1 MRSSLAMFLAI
12 VLGLIDTSA
21 AQCTNLCGGLHY
33 GYKASD
39 GNCDDGGPGAQTSDC
54 SLGTDCSDCG
64 PRIAPPAPPDSFGY
78 RCTESCGWSWDNY
91 CDDGGPGSAYS
102 KCDRGTD
109 CTDCGTRLIMRAPFA
124 ASAAGWPNIV
134 VSGSNGNHP
143 EPSMSW
149 TLICTNNFSIP
160 NGAVPQTVQNPSFQP
175 GSTCTLTLRSQYNI
189 LGASWIFG
197 TASNPILYY
206 TFDGAGFQTTYSFTV
221 PGPPQEPSPSPS
233 PEPVVVPPF
242 PPFPPPPTS
251 LPPPPPPP
259 APAPAPATCTNLCGN
274 LHYGYRASNGNCD
287 DGGPGAQTSDCSL
300 GTDCIDCGPR
310 VLPPAPPDSFGY
322 RCFESC
328 GWSWDNYCDDGG
340 PGSAYSKCDRGTD
353 CRDCGPRLMT
363 RAPFVAS
370 AAGWPNIVVGSNG
383 NYPEPTLSWTLT
395 CTGGFSIPNGAV
407 PQTVQN
413 PSFQP
418 GSTCTLTLKSQWGW
432 SWASR

>member
-1 MRSSLAMFLAI
+1 MRSSFAMFLAI

-39 GNCDDGGPGAQTSDC
+39 GNCDDGGPGAETSDC

-109 CTDCGTRLIMRAPFA
+109 CTDCGTRLMTRAPFA

-233 PEPVVVPPF
+233 PEPVLFHHFRHFHRLRYRCLRLHLHLLLLLLLRRAPIFAVTFTMALEPVTEIATTAARAHRLLIAVWEPTALTVAPVLHLRPPRT
-242 PPFPPPPTS
+242 PS
-251 LPPPPPPP
+251 
-259 APAPAPATCTNLCGN
+259 ATDALN
-274 LHYGYRASNGNCD
+274 HA
-287 DGGPGAQTSDCSL
+287 DGL
-300 GTDCIDCGPR
+300 GTTTATMADPDRRTPSATA
-310 VLPPAPPDSFGY
+310 APTVP
-322 RCFESC
+322 
-328 GWSWDNYCDDGG
+328 
-340 PGSAYSKCDRGTD
+340 T
-353 CRDCGPRLMT
+353 
-363 RAPFVAS
+363 VAL
-370 AAGWPNIVVGSNG
+370 A
-383 NYPEPTLSWTLT
+383 
-395 CTGGFSIPNGAV
+395 
-407 PQTVQN
+407 
-413 PSFQP
+413 
-418 GSTCTLTLKSQWGW
+418 
-432 SWASR
+432 